1 MKHKSGNKT
10 RKRNKINKRSKV
22 SYGKTLKINRI
33 LVRSKSN
40 TLTRRNRKKY
50 KTYKTYKIYS
60 GGATPTGSPKTPRT
74 FAGSVTTLTPVV
86 GSSAVSN
93 TMPTLASVAQ
103 QLQDYAYN
111 RVSPYHSP
119 GKRVVPVTELP
130 GMGRDAR
137 LSHGEKIH
145 STGDKF
151 TKEEMNRVI
160 KSPLKHVSPPIR
172 KSRVGSRS
180 RSHSRYFAPSVVG
193 VASNVPP
200 PPLQVSPMRVPTP
213 PEILLN
219 SKGKLKTTYTPDN
232 KIIDFE
238 DDKIISTGLEIP
250 HYYLLPGK
258 DKPSEMSVILP
269 LSYINAGPDPVDK
282 LSQKSII
289 DLNTINIYNR
299 HYSYLSPNIYS
310 VLVSLNLEDRFGTL
324 IVWGKLCDDLIENI
338 KISSIQTIQSRTLF
352 EKENAELFL
361 SRIQNLEFTTL
372 FDMGPSPSNLH
383 ARNIGYINQ
392 FKIPAAKHPP
402 NPLSLQVIGY
412 NAHPMF
418 RGPLSQKEVDDLL
431 NISEHNP
438 PTNNKENVFVIGH
451 GSMGKELSPEI
462 KFLANKYIRI
472 IELGKKHVLLS
483 AVYPKLFFHINNLL
497 SDPANSV
504 MFNATDKG
512 AEKRKQVFD
521 KLCHYLSL
529 NYISSCLLK
538 DTFNLT
544 DITHDRMIGGHFQDV
559 DIPEDHDVNIAT
571 LQNLYSMGI
580 FTPVDYKKNKAKIPI
595 YKKKLFQLYPGTTFF
610 TKNTNIGLVNTLLPI
625 AVQNNKV
632 INVIV
637 FSCSVEYVETDVY
650 VKNPNHGF
658 EKPLETTNAMSILIA
673 GKKFI
678 YHLGRL
684 TTTLMSFF
692 FEEPFMQLTLRPG
705 SDFLYEF
712 KYNDYYFS
720 PTGAPISEN
729 IDKITSPL
737 VNYFNGYFTPFINV
751 IGNFNYGAIFS
762 FAGINGATPSYDL
775 IDTNS
780 PLANEPYANELR
792 KVKIYLMDEIYRI
805 FHKTINYY
813 IVAFYNLYD
822 MYNRY
827 INEYNGNTQRDIDKR
842 AVIAENRRMTKDIYE
857 FYAKISHVILF
868 ISIGKYGDKVIVPPI
883 SPEFL
888 SYPKYIETRKE
899 YDETKVKKLYD
910 EINEGMDYKRYEI
923 SNPDEIFLRPPPGR
937 KIRGIIKNP
946 LPPGG
951 FFHTARSTYEYKE
964 LPNANEAKER
974 RMQDKHQ
981 LYEKQN
987 IRTLARKVRAS
998 GDFNISV

>member
-1 MKHKSGNKT
+1 MQHKSGNKT
-10 RKRNKINKRSKV
+10 RKRNKRSKV

-33 LVRSKSN
+33 PVMSRSRTN
-40 TLTRRNRKKY
+40 TITRRNKKKY
-50 KTYKTYKIYS
+50 KTYRIYS

-74 FAGSVTTLTPVV
+74 PHRSVTKLTPT
-86 GSSAVSN
+86 GSNALSN
-93 TMPTLASVAQ
+93 TIPTLASVAQ

-111 RVSPYHSP
+111 RVSPYNSP

-130 GMGRDAR
+130 GMGRDAH

-145 STGDKF
+145 STGEKF

-180 RSHSRYFAPSVVG
+180 RSRYFAPSVAAV
-193 VASNVPP
+193 VASNVPPPPFPP

-219 SKGKLKTTYTPDN
+219 SKGQLKTTYTPDN

-238 DDKIISTGLEIP
+238 EDKIISTGLEIP
-250 HYYLLPGK
+250 RYYLLPGK
-258 DKPSEMSVILP
+258 GKPLEMPVILP
-269 LSYINAGPDPVDK
+269 LSYINAGPDPIDK

-310 VLVSLNLEDRFGTL
+310 VLVSLNLEDRLGTL
-324 IVWGKLCDDLIENI
+324 IVWGKLCDEVIENI
-338 KISSIQTIQSRTLF
+338 RISSLKTIQSRTLF
-352 EKENAELFL
+352 DEENAKLFL

-372 FDMGPSPSNLH
+372 FDMGPSPSNLY

-392 FKIPAAKHPP
+392 FKIPTAKHPP
-402 NPLSLQVIGY
+402 NPLSLQVVGY
-412 NAHPMF
+412 NTHPMF
-418 RGPLSQKEVDDLL
+418 RGNLSQKEVDDLL
-431 NISEHNP
+431 YISEHNP

-451 GSMGKELSPEI
+451 GSMGKELSPEM
-462 KFLANKYIRI
+462 KFLANKYIRL

-483 AVYPKLFFHINNLL
+483 AAYPKLFFHINNVI

-504 MFNATDKG
+504 MFNNTDKG
-512 AEKRKQVFD
+512 VEKRKQVFD
-521 KLCHYLSL
+521 KLCHYLNL
-529 NYISSCLLK
+529 NRISSCLLK

-544 DITHDRMIGGHFQDV
+544 DITHDRMIGGHFKDAEMQ
-559 DIPEDHDVNIAT
+559 EDHDVNIAT

-580 FTPVDYKKNKAKIPI
+580 FTPVDYKKNKTKIPI
-595 YKKKLFQLYPGTTFF
+595 YKKKLFELYPGTTFF
-610 TKNTNIGLVNTLLPI
+610 TENTNIGLLNTLLPI
-625 AVQNNKV
+625 AVRNNKV

-637 FSCSVEYVETDVY
+637 FSCSVEYVETDAY
-650 VKNPNHGF
+650 VKNPNPGF
-658 EKPLETTNAMSILIA
+658 EKPVETTDAMGMLVA

-692 FEEPFMQLTLRPG
+692 FQEPFMQLTLRPG

-712 KYNDYYFS
+712 TNMSYYFS

-737 VNYFNGYFTPFINV
+737 VNFFNSYFTPFITQTRE
-751 IGNFNYGAIFS
+751 FNCEAIFS
-762 FAGINGATPSYDL
+762 FAGINGVISSYDL

-780 PLANEPYANELR
+780 PLANEPHANELR

-805 FHKTINYY
+805 FHKTINYN
-813 IVAFYNLYD
+813 IVALYYLYD
-822 MYNRY
+822 MYTRY
-827 INEYNGNTQRDIDKR
+827 INAYNGNTQNDINKR
-842 AVIAENRRMTKDIYE
+842 AVISENTRITGDIYE
-857 FYAKISHVILF
+857 FYAKISRVILF
-868 ISIGKYGDKVIVPPI
+868 ISNGKYGDKVIVPPI
-883 SPEFL
+883 IPVFL
-888 SYPKYIETRKE
+888 SYPKYIETRNE
-899 YDETKVKKLYD
+899 YDKSNIKKLYD
-910 EINEGMDYKRYEI
+910 EINEGMDYNRYELFH
-923 SNPDEIFLRPPPGR
+923 PDELFLRPPPGR
-937 KIRGIIKNP
+937 KIRGLIKNP

-951 FFHTARSTYEYKE
+951 FFHNARSTYEYKE
-964 LPNANEAKER
+964 LPNANEAIER